1 MKGQENISAIE
12 QYVIDYVR
20 DFRNENNLTQEDI
33 GAILEVSRSYIADI
47 ENPKSR
53 AKYNMT
59 HINLLAEHFQKSPKD
74 FFPEKAFNTKP
85 KSTRT
90 KKVSKN

>member
-90 KKVSKN
+90 KKS

>member
-1 MKGQENISAIE
+1 MKVQENISAIE

-20 DFRNENNLTQEDI
+20 DFRNVNNLTQEDI
-33 GAILEVSRSYIADI
+33 AAILEVSRSYIADI

-59 HINLLAEHFQKSPKD
+59 HVNLLAEHFKKSPRD
-74 FFPEKAFNTKP
+74 FFPDKPFTTKP
-85 KSTRT
+85 KSSR
-90 KKVSKN
+90 SKQKG